1 MKREKFNILNIIL
14 DKTIFGFFIVLISL
28 TLNFA
33 FSQNSFAEYY
43 KATLSASINEN
54 TAVIDGTEAIESS
67 SETAE
72 HAINLKVKTTNKTGY
87 TATLSAKTDETALLN
102 TNPAITTKISS
113 ISSVSSLSNLPA
125 NTWGYSFNTNTDF
138 NPIPAL
144 STPANLIHTTEKST
158 SEENHTIKLGMKL
171 NSSLKPGNYEN
182 KLIISVVS
190 NPYTPKAIMTEGP
203 DFNTKLKSLETATN
217 KIEHFKKSPVA
228 PAASMNAVN
237 IDDDESECE
246 IKLWLDPSDKTAY
259 YYAEP
264 EKVYLNK
271 KSNEMFFSKS
281 DEQKIKNILEID
293 LSHFDTSEV
302 TNMGGMFYG
311 MSNLT
316 TLNVSHFDTS
326 KVTNMGLMFYGM
338 RDLSAL
344 NLSSFNT
351 SQVTDMHNMFYGM
364 SNLTTLNVSHFDTS
378 KVTNMGLMFYGMR
391 DLSALNLSSFNT
403 SQVTDMHNMF
413 YGMSNLTTLNVS
425 HFDTSKV
432 TNMGL
437 MFYGMSGLTSLD
449 LSNFDT
455 SKVTNMGNM
464 FSSMTNLTSLNLS
477 SFNTSK
483 VTDMGFMFYGIP
495 NLTSLDLSNF
505 DTSKTTKMSFMFYG
519 MRKLTALNL
528 SSFNTSQVTD
538 MSGMFSSMPSLTSL
552 NLSHFDTSK
561 VTDMHFMFRDTSNLT
576 SLDLSNF
583 DTSKVTD
590 MNNMFRNMSSIT
602 SLDLSHFDTSKVTDM
617 ENMFS
622 DMSNLTSLDL
632 SNFDTSQVTD
642 MNGLFGLRDVDKLND
657 KLETIYVN
665 NDFNTDKVINFLA
678 MFENRMKLRGGNGSF
693 SAAPGAADLTWLRV
707 DRPGVQGY
715 FTRKP

>member
-1 MKREKFNILNIIL
+1 MKREKFGILSIIL

-43 KATLSASINEN
+43 KATLSASVNEN

-72 HAINLKVKTTNKTGY
+72 HNINLKVKTTNKTGY

-102 TNPAITTKISS
+102 TSPAITTKISS

-158 SEENHTIKLGMKL
+158 DEENHTIKLGMKL

-203 DFNTKLKSLETATN
+203 DFNAKLKALETATN

-228 PAASMNAVN
+228 PAVSMNAVN

-246 IKLWLDPSDKTAY
+246 IKLWLDPTDKTAY
-259 YYAEP
+259 YYTEP
-264 EKVYLNK
+264 GKVYLNK

-293 LSHFDTSEV
+293 LSNFDTSEV

-326 KVTNMGLMFYGM
+326 KVTDMSLMFHGM

-351 SQVTDMHNMFYGM
+351 SQVTDMHNMFYGT
-364 SNLTTLNVSHFDTS
+364 SNLTTLNVS
-378 KVTNMGLMFYGMR
+378 
-391 DLSALNLSSFNT
+391 
-403 SQVTDMHNMF
+403 
-413 YGMSNLTTLNVS
+413 
-425 HFDTSKV
+425 
-432 TNMGL
+432 
-437 MFYGMSGLTSLD
+437 
-449 LSNFDT
+449 NFD
-455 SKVTNMGNM
+455 
-464 FSSMTNLTSLNLS
+464 
-477 SFNTSK
+477 TSK

-622 DMSNLTSLDL
+622 DMLNLITLDL

-665 NDFNTDKVINFLA
+665 NDFNTAKVINFSA
-678 MFENRMKLRGGNGSF
+678 MFEKRMKLRGGNGSF
-693 SAAPGAADLTWLRV
+693 SAAPGAVDLTWLRV

>member
-1 MKREKFNILNIIL
+1 MKREKFGILSIIL

-43 KATLSASINEN
+43 KATLSASVNEN

-87 TATLSAKTDETALLN
+87 TATLSSKTDETALLN

-113 ISSVSSLSNLPA
+113 ISSASSLSNLPT
-125 NTWGYSFNTNTDF
+125 NTWGYRFDDDIDF
-138 NPIPAL
+138 SPIPAQ
-144 STPANLIHTTEKST
+144 SAPVNLIKTTEKST

-246 IKLWLDPSDKTAY
+246 IKLWLDPADKTAY
-259 YYAEP
+259 YYTEP

-293 LSHFDTSEV
+293 LSNFDTSEV

-316 TLNVSHFDTS
+316 TLDLSNFDTS
-326 KVTNMGLMFYGM
+326 KVTDMSLMFHDM

-364 SNLTTLNVSHFDTS
+364 SNLTTLNVS
-378 KVTNMGLMFYGMR
+378 N
-391 DLSALNLSSFNT
+391 
-403 SQVTDMHNMF
+403 
-413 YGMSNLTTLNVS
+413 
-425 HFDTSKV
+425 FDTSKV

-437 MFYGMSGLTSLD
+437 MFYGMSNLTTLN

-464 FSSMTNLTSLNLS
+464 FSSMTNLTS
-477 SFNTSK
+477 
-483 VTDMGFMFYGIP
+483 
-495 NLTSLDLSNF
+495 
-505 DTSKTTKMSFMFYG
+505 
-519 MRKLTALNL
+519 LNL

-583 DTSKVTD
+583 DTS
-590 MNNMFRNMSSIT
+590 
-602 SLDLSHFDTSKVTDM
+602 
-617 ENMFS
+617 
-622 DMSNLTSLDL
+622 
-632 SNFDTSQVTD
+632 QVTD

-665 NDFNTDKVINFLA
+665 NDFNTVDSLRTCQ
-678 MFENRMKLRGGNGSF
+678 MFKNRKKLRGGNGSYLTDP
-693 SAAPGAADLTWLRV
+693 STANKTWLRIDDPV
-707 DRPGVQGY
+707 HGRPGY